1 MALIKWKQISG
12 LLGNYGN
19 LTGSL
24 DISGSLKLNGAPIGD
39 GNFKEATFNSYTQS
53 LSNGTQLV
61 ASASY
66 AISASHE
73 ILTEISSSHSVQ
85 ADSSS
90 FISDLFISASAV
102 RAGFGANINVFTQT
116 GSYFST
122 TNTLHIT
129 GGLALNAISA
139 GDVLSIF
146 SGSTKTVSINQQ
158 GVIQLASQSVTPTAV
173 KGGIYLDGNYD
184 LYIGQE

>member
-24 DISGSLKLNGAPIGD
+24 DISGSLNLNGETIGAGKLN
-39 GNFKEATFNSYTQS
+39 ETTFNSYTQS

-73 ILTEISSSHSVQ
+73 IITEISSSHSVQ

-102 RAGFGANINVFTQT
+102 RAGFGANLNVFTET

-122 TNTLHIT
+122 TNNLHIT
-129 GGLALNAISA
+129 GGLSLNSISS

-146 SGSTKTVSINQQ
+146 SASVKTVSINQQ
-158 GVIQLASQSVTPTAV
+158 GIIQLASQSTTPTPTL
-173 KGGIYLDGNYD
+173 GGLYLDTDYN
-184 LYIGQE
+184 LYIGQD